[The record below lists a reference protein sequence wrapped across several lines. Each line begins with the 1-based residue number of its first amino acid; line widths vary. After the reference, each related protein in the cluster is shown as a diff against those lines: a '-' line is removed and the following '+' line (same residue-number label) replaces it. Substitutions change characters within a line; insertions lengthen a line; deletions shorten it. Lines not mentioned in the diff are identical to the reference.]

1 MDLTK
6 QDKFNI
12 VLVISL
18 ALIVGI
24 ILGFYIGKGYM
35 IAMMRESIG
44 NLCKLL

>member
-12 VLVISL
+12 ILVIGL
-18 ALIVGI
+18 ALIIGI
-24 ILGFYIGKGYM
+24 IVGFYIGKGYM
-35 IAMMRESIG
+35 IAIMRESIG